1 MGIENRV
8 QDSQEDLIMSS
19 RPNDFNDK
27 GGSDDESAGGKCVAG
42 LIWVISI
49 ILICCTFPFS
59 LCVCVRMVQEYER
72 AVIFR
77 LGRVKKGGAVGP
89 GLFFIVPCMDQIT
102 VTDLRTISF
111 DVPPQEILTK
121 DSVTVAVDAVV
132 YYKIVNPMSAVCAVQ
147 DYAKSTKLLASTTLR
162 TLLGTRNL
170 AEILSDREHIA
181 REILQHLD
189 SATDPW
195 GIQVERVE
203 VKDVRLP
210 QQLQRAMAAEA
221 EASREARAKVIAAEG
236 EQKASKA
243 LKEASDIIS
252 ESPAAL
258 QLRYLQTLTHISA
271 EKNSTIIFPLPIEL
285 MKSMMD
291 GAGGGG
297 EKRDSRSSK
306 M

>member
-1 MGIENRV
+1 
-8 QDSQEDLIMSS
+8 
-19 RPNDFNDK
+19 
-27 GGSDDESAGGKCVAG
+27 
-42 LIWVISI
+42 
-49 ILICCTFPFS
+49 
-59 LCVCVRMVQEYER
+59 
-72 AVIFR
+72 
-77 LGRVKKGGAVGP
+77 
-89 GLFFIVPCMDQIT
+89 
-102 VTDLRTISF
+102 
-111 DVPPQEILTK
+111 
-121 DSVTVAVDAVV
+121 
-132 YYKIVNPMSAVCAVQ
+132 
-147 DYAKSTKLLASTTLR
+147 LLASTTLR

-258 QLRYLQTLTHISA
+258 QLRYLQTLTNISA
-271 EKNSTIIFPLPIEL
+271 EKNSTIIFPLPMEL
-285 MKSMMD
+285 MRHM
-291 GAGGGG
+291 GPVAN
-297 EKRDSRSSK
+297 SK
-306 M
+306 